1 MDLIK
6 TGKYITGKRKTLG
19 LTQKQL
25 AEQLGMSDKS
35 ISKWERGVCLPD
47 VSVYIELCKILGISI
62 NEFLAGE
69 DINKEN
75 IFVQSEDNLI
85 QIATESKHRQ
95 NHLKIVIAVLI
106 AVAILTISILGVT
119 VYCSVRPQNYIT
131 SIKKDSAEMKTAE
144 LLSGIDG
151 VFIYKFTTTDSFKS
165 LTLYISEYQSGKL
178 VYKEKMCTSYDDI
191 GSPTSG
197 MIVIAPDYE
206 NFTVKLIVADDGSKL
221 STKLPILDDVKD
233 REFYGRTSTQIGSEI
248 AVKYNEEQGLLGL
261 SYGNG
266 IIHAGC
272 IQNFENGNMPSEND
286 FLYYFSLQFDK

>member
-1 MDLIK
+1 
-6 TGKYITGKRKTLG
+6 
-19 LTQKQL
+19 
-25 AEQLGMSDKS
+25 
-35 ISKWERGVCLPD
+35 
-47 VSVYIELCKILGISI
+47 
-62 NEFLAGE
+62 
-69 DINKEN
+69 
-75 IFVQSEDNLI
+75 
-85 QIATESKHRQ
+85 
-95 NHLKIVIAVLI
+95 
-106 AVAILTISILGVT
+106 
-119 VYCSVRPQNYIT
+119 
-131 SIKKDSAEMKTAE
+131 MKTAE

-197 MIVIAPDYE
+197 MIVIVPDYE

-272 IQNFENGNMPSEND
+272 IQDFENGNMPSEND

>member
-151 VFIYKFTTTDSFKS
+151 VFVYKFTTTDSFKS

-272 IQNFENGNMPSEND
+272 IQDFENGNMPSEND

>member
-119 VYCSVRPQNYIT
+119 VNCSVRPQNYIT
-131 SIKKDSAEMKTAE
+131 AIKKDSAEMKTAE

-272 IQNFENGNMPSEND
+272 IQDFENGNMPSEND

>member
-178 VYKEKMCTSYDDI
+178 VYKEKMCTLYDDI

-272 IQNFENGNMPSEND
+272 IQDFENGNMPSEND

>member
-47 VSVYIELCKILGISI
+47 VSIYIELCKILGISI

-131 SIKKDSAEMKTAE
+131 AIKKDSAEMKTAE

-151 VFIYKFTTTDSFKS
+151 VFIYKFTTTDPFKS

-272 IQNFENGNMPSEND
+272 IQDFENGNMPSEND